1 MAFISILINLL
12 EDNPPAVIIPPD
24 RGLAPLRLL
33 LLLPGLLKTTKIKLN
48 QSKQF
53 VCQTKVGNV

>member
-1 MAFISILINLL
+1 LYLL

-33 LLLPGLLKTTKIKLN
+33 LLLPGLLKQK
-48 QSKQF
+48 F
-53 VCQTKVGNV
+53 